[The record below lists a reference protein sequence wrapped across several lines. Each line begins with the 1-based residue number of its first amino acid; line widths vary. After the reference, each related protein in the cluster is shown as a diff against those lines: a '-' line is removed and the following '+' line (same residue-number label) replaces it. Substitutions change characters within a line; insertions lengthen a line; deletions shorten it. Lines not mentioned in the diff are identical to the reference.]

1 MTVLDRLNAKK
12 TELQNQHNYLNHSS
26 VTKITLRKKIKI
38 INELIVA
45 YQSTSPATNLPE
57 AEEILKQQIGF
68 ERQNEKILNSLR
80 IRNYREQNNVK
91 KTPLILC
98 LFGPSGVGKTTY
110 ARLLAQALKKEFFLV
125 SLGGT
130 TDTSLLLG
138 ASENSSGTEIGQLT
152 KALTET
158 KTHDPLILLDE
169 IDKVNSYGGDSAIH
183 NCLNAILDP
192 EQNKEILDYYLDVKL
207 DFSQATFVITA
218 NDPKKIPE
226 YLLSRIS
233 TVVELPGYDNE
244 QKKAIVRQFIQK
256 WFNQNSSLNPDNL
269 EITPEALETLI
280 NKTKEKGVRQLK
292 SALDSIFDYCLLQ
305 WAQEVSQGKLESK
318 VKIDA
323 ETVHKVV
330 PQDFLNI
337 DLEDNQ
343 EKISVDEKKEL
354 ESLRKELERLKGEK
368 DNQIQL
374 KTMRFNSL
382 LALRQIRGQFTDREY
397 QDYEGKIN
405 TASSREEIE
414 VVMKEFLLKIKEKIT
429 SPRTSGENGDKK
441 TKDKSTETARQNQI
455 LTEKIKSLSAEIE
468 KLKREIQDL
477 QKPERST
484 KIILVVIVLFLMIS
498 GVYGV
503 IKLLTFFRERERDKK
518 NKKLKL

>member
-1 MTVLDRLNAKK
+1 MVLDRLNAKK
-12 TELQNQHNYLNHSS
+12 VELEARLSNLYHGGSNRRE
-26 VTKITLRKKIKI
+26 TLEYKIKK
-38 INELIVA
+38 INELITA
-45 YQSTSPATNLPE
+45 YQSTSLPTNLTE
-57 AEEILKQQIGF
+57 AEQILDQQVGF
-68 ERQNEKILNSLR
+68 EEQNEKILR
-80 IRNYREQNNVK
+80 ILKIKGYCQQNNVQ

-98 LFGPSGVGKTTY
+98 LFGPPGVGKTTY
-110 ARLLAQALKKEFFLV
+110 ANLLAQALKKKFFRV
-125 SLGGT
+125 ALGGA
-130 TDTSLLLG
+130 TDNELLLG
-138 ASENSSGTEIGQLT
+138 ASESSSGTEIGQLT
-152 KALTET
+152 EALTET

-207 DFSQATFVITA
+207 DFSQVAFVVTA

-226 YLLSRIS
+226 HLLSRIS
-233 TVVELPGYDNE
+233 TIVELPGYDNE
-244 QKKAIVRQFIQK
+244 QKKAIAHH
-256 WFNQNSSLNPDNL
+256 LNPDNL

-305 WAQEVSQGKLESK
+305 WEQEVSQGKLESK
-318 VKIDA
+318 VKIDP

-343 EKISVDEKKEL
+343 KKISVDEKKEL

-368 DNQIQL
+368 DNQSQL
-374 KTMRFNSL
+374 KTVRFNSL

-429 SPRTSGENGDKK
+429 SPRTNGENGDKK

-484 KIILVVIVLFLMIS
+484 KIILVAIVLFLMIS
-498 GVYGV
+498 GVYGKCSSKNLGEKI
-503 IKLLTFFRERERDKK
+503 IKLIVAYWCYYLI
-518 NKKLKL
+518 NC